1 MATHNSL
8 KIVEVY
14 RVVPLLNSQDTTTP
28 KSLPLTF
35 FDVLWLRFAPVQRV
49 FFYETSISITTFLDS
64 ILPKLKHSLSLT
76 LQYFLPLAGTLTW
89 PQDSHKPIINYKE
102 GDAVSL
108 TVAESNANNFYHLS
122 SNNFVEAVEYHP
134 LVPDLAISHEQ
145 APVLA
150 LQVTMFSN
158 YGLCIGI
165 TTHHA
170 VFDGKSST
178 MFMKSWAH
186 LCKNALSSSLVPDL
200 TPSFDRMVIKDP
212 STIEAIYLNQL
223 LNLDGPHNRS
233 LKVWDKK
240 TPPDVVRGT
249 FELTCT
255 NLEKLRQLITNMLEE
270 KNEQQQ
276 LAVHLSRLTLTCAYT
291 WVCLAKAEG
300 LRDTKLHLGISADA
314 RPRLEPPIP
323 GNYFGNCLTFCG
335 VVAERNDLLGGK
347 GVAVAAKAISDAIRS
362 LDDGVLSDAENWLS
376 LFISLMTDKMADR
389 ATGIAGSPRFEL
401 YNTDFGWGKP
411 MKVEMISIDRTG
423 AISVSDTRDGAGG
436 IKVGLV
442 LKKHEMK
449 VFASIY
455 AKGLEVL

>member
-1 MATHNSL
+1 M
-8 KIVEVY
+8 
-14 RVVPLLNSQDTTTP
+14 Q
-28 KSLPLTF
+28 F
-35 FDVLWLRFAPVQRV
+35 
-49 FFYETSISITTFLDS
+49 
-64 ILPKLKHSLSLT
+64 HSLLLS
-76 LQYFLPLAGTLTW
+76 P
-89 PQDSHKPIINYKE
+89 S
-102 GDAVSL
+102 
-108 TVAESNANNFYHLS
+108 ANNFYHLS

-150 LQVTMFSN
+150 LQVTTFSN
-158 YGLCIGI
+158 CGLCIGI

-170 VFDGKSST
+170 VLDGKSST

-212 STIEAIYLNQL
+212 SRLETIYLNQW

-233 LKVWDKK
+233 LKVWDLK

-249 FELTCT
+249 FELTRT

-276 LAVHLSRLTLTCAYT
+276 PSSSLVKVNTNM
-291 WVCLAKAEG
+291 G
-300 LRDTKLHLGISADA
+300 LHM
-314 RPRLEPPIP
+314 
-323 GNYFGNCLTFCG
+323 
-335 VVAERNDLLGGK
+335 VAERNDLLGGK
-347 GVAVAAKAISDAIRS
+347 GCGCGCKGYKRC
-362 LDDGVLSDAENWLS
+362 
-376 LFISLMTDKMADR
+376 DKK